1 MKYEQYLAW
10 QAATRK
16 LIAAAMGKFS
26 VKEGRNAQVFG
37 QSIGIEVRG
46 TPEAEEPAE
55 PTWEYVI
62 YGTITTEETGEVF
75 GPHPAALIARPSTAI
90 LYDGLFEQN
99 TQVFS
104 LPAPPPPALTVTK
117 KVKYNVTTLDRSV
130 ISSEGYP
137 KGIFRGGLKLTCE
150 FYEDVDGNGVRLE
163 VIREYTLRVGR
174 NGDSVTLIPPEAN
187 KFYYLRIKTAER
199 L

>member
-10 QAATRK
+10 QAATGK
-16 LIAAAMGKFS
+16 LISAAMGKFA

-37 QSIGIEVRG
+37 QSVGIEVRG
-46 TPEAEEPAE
+46 APEAEEPAE

-75 GPHPAALIARPSTAI
+75 GPHLAARIARPSTAV
-90 LYDGLFEQN
+90 LGDGLFEQN
-99 TQVFS
+99 TQVLS
-104 LPAPPPPALTVTK
+104 LPGLSPALTVTR
-117 KVKYNVTTLDRSV
+117 KVKYFVTTLDRSV

-150 FYEDVDGNGVRLE
+150 FFESVDGIDVRKE
-163 VIREYTLRVGR
+163 VVQEYTLRVGR

>member
-10 QAATRK
+10 QAATGK
-16 LIAAAMGKFS
+16 LIAAAMGKFA

-46 TPEAEEPAE
+46 APEAEEPAE

-75 GPHPAALIARPSTAI
+75 GPHLAARIARPSTAV
-90 LYDGLFEQN
+90 LGDGLFEQN

-104 LPAPPPPALTVTK
+104 LPETPPAQTVTR
-117 KVKYNVTTLDRSV
+117 KVKYNVTTLDRRV

-150 FYEDVDGNGVRLE
+150 FFESVDGIDVRKE
-163 VIREYTLRVGR
+163 VVQEYTLRVGR

-187 KFYYLRIKTAER
+187 KVYYLRIKTAER

>member
-10 QAATRK
+10 QAATGK

-46 TPEAEEPAE
+46 APEVEEPAE

-75 GPHPAALIARPSTAI
+75 GPYLAARIARPSTAVLNNGI
-90 LYDGLFEQN
+90 FEQN

-104 LPAPPPPALTVTK
+104 LPEPPPALTVTR
-117 KVKYNVTTLDRSV
+117 KVKYNVTTLDRSAV
-130 ISSEGYP
+130 TAEGYP

-150 FYEDVDGNGVRLE
+150 FFEDDGAQE
-163 VIREYTLRVGR
+163 TVIREYTLRVGR

>member
-1 MKYEQYLAW
+1 MKYEQYLEW
-10 QAATRK
+10 QRVTGER
-16 LIAAAMGKFS
+16 IAAALNKFS

-37 QSIGIEVRG
+37 NHVGIEASGV
-46 TPEAEEPAE
+46 TEEVEPAP

-62 YGTITTEETGEVF
+62 YGTITTIETGEEF
-75 GPHPAALIARPSTAI
+75 GPYLAARVSRPSTAV
-90 LYDGLFEQN
+90 LNNGFFEQS

-104 LPAPPPPALTVTK
+104 LPATPLTVTK
-117 KVKYNVTTLDRSV
+117 KVKYFVTTLERDQV
-130 ISSEGYP
+130 TSEGYP

-150 FYEDVDGNGVRLE
+150 FFEDDGAQETPVRD
-163 VIREYTLRVGR
+163 YTLYVRR

-187 KFYYLRIKTAER
+187 KIYYLGISSAER

>member
-10 QAATRK
+10 QAATGK
-16 LIAAAMGKFS
+16 LIAAAMGKFA

-46 TPEAEEPAE
+46 APEAEEPAA

-75 GPHPAALIARPSTAI
+75 GPHLAARIARPSTAV
-90 LYDGLFEQN
+90 LGDGFFEGR
-99 TQVFS
+99 TQVFY
-104 LPAPPPPALTVTK
+104 LPAPPPPAITVTK
-117 KVKYNVTTLDRSV
+117 KVKYFVTTLERRQV
-130 ISSEGYP
+130 SSDYDYP

-150 FYEDVDGNGVRLE
+150 FFEDNGAQE
-163 VIREYTLRVGR
+163 TVIREYTLRVGR